1 MNNRIFEIVD
11 FESDEQNFN
20 VTFKVATK
28 KYGRDFIE
36 LVKAMWE
43 ANDEVQTE
51 EEFCKMN
58 CNMPKPF
65 FEKVIKG
72 K

>member
-1 MNNRIFEIVD
+1 MANRILEIMD
-11 FESDEQNFN
+11 FESDENNFT
-20 VTFKVATK
+20 VDFQVATK

-36 LVKAMWE
+36 TVKAMWE
-43 ANDEVQTE
+43 ANCGIQTE

-65 FEKVIKG
+65 FEKVIKN